1 MSVIFVDTHYWIAS
15 INPRDQWHSK
25 AVEVESRLIGNSLI
39 TTEPVLIEVLNYFS
53 GFGPKGRERVIDIAR
68 SVLNRDDV
76 ETLTLTRSAFLAGV
90 DLYESR
96 LDKNYSLTDCISMNI
111 MRERGITDV
120 LTHDRN
126 FAQEGFNPLL

>member
-15 INPRDQWHSK
+15 INPRDQWHAK
-25 AVEVESRLIGNSLI
+25 ALEIESRLIGYALI

-53 GFGPKGRERVIDIAR
+53 GFGPKGRARVIGIAR

-76 ETLTLTRSAFLAGV
+76 ETLSLTREAFLAGV